1 MQSDFARTPEP
12 PYYAVIFTSRR
23 TPGDNGYGATA
34 DRMAELTSQQPGF
47 LGIESARDANGFG
60 ITVCY
65 WESLEAIAAWRANAE
80 HRIAQESGRS
90 QWYSHFETRVVRV
103 ERASAGP

>member
-1 MQSDFARTPEP
+1 MQSSFAGTPEP
-12 PYYAVIFTSRR
+12 PYYVVIFSSQR
-23 TPGDNGYGATA
+23 TEGDNGYGAMA
-34 DRMAELTSQQPGF
+34 ERMAELTARQPGF

-65 WESLEAIAAWRANAE
+65 WESLDAIAAWRRNAE
-80 HRIAQESGRS
+80 HQIAQETGRK
-90 QWYSHFETRVVRV
+90 QWYSHFETRVARV